1 MKIRENFI
9 SQKDFENLSSVMM
22 SNHIPYYFKN
32 NVAHKG
38 DKDFYFTHELFN
50 EKKKKADILI

>member
-1 MKIRENFI
+1 MKIKENFI
-9 SQKDFENLSSVMM
+9 SQKDFENLSSVVI
-22 SNHIPYYFKN
+22 SSHIPYYFKN

-50 EKKKKADILI
+50 EKK